1 MPVSGTIDSY
11 GVSCGSFIVMKLEPV
26 NDCVSCLHCKKP
38 FCCVGNAIIEGIGNI
53 RNPTRTSGLIKD
65 CLLFTPSAPGIDMLY
80 PIQATLTC
88 TCQNFECEE
97 DLKMYN
103 IGGYGLDVLI
113 RRCNRDAYNHEIL
126 VDSTACLSNR

>member
-1 MPVSGTIDSY
+1 MRAAYIAQ
-11 GVSCGSFIVMKLEPV
+11 
-26 NDCVSCLHCKKP
+26 KP
-38 FCCVGNAIIEGIGNI
+38 SCCVGNAIIEGIGKI
-53 RNPTRTSGLIKD
+53 RNPTRTSRLIKD

-80 PIQATLTC
+80 PIHATLTC

-126 VDSTACLSNR
+126 VDSTACLSIR